1 LSEIIQLTYSPS
13 AKENVEVYEICFAD
27 VIKAIETLSSENIK
41 RLELAVR
48 PINLQELILN
58 SYSLIRNL
66 AHLNQILEKTR
77 QHSADSIIDSREQ
90 IIECVKM
97 LAVSNIFRKE
107 GWCLA
112 IKENLKDIKVLVL
125 KHKSISESDDN
136 ELIKNEE
143 RLSKRE

>member
-1 LSEIIQLTYSPS
+1 MKHRQLNEIIQLTYSPS

-41 RLELAVR
+41 RLELTVR
-48 PINLQELILN
+48 PINLQELIFN
-58 SYSLIRNL
+58 SYSLIRNP
-66 AHLNQILEKTR
+66 AHLNQILEKTK
-77 QHSADSIIDSREQ
+77 QHSTNSIIDSREQ
-90 IIECVKM
+90 IIECVKK

-125 KHKSISESDDN
+125 NHKSMRELCRN
-136 ELIKNEE
+136 E
-143 RLSKRE
+143 